1 MAMTDDELLT
11 PKSGTNEELR
21 QAILSR
27 SLRSV
32 RWRHRQRLAARG
44 AVCAVCFLAGAA
56 TVWLRPAREP
66 DVVTVFVREESSPVA
81 NAPGSPVEP
90 RRLSPGELELEA
102 EKTLVKADSARLF
115 REAGD
120 RYVNER
126 ADYQSALRCYR
137 NFLDE
142 ASPEACTVSAEDT
155 WLLTSLKRA
164 REQETN
170 P

>member
-1 MAMTDDELLT
+1 MTDDELLT
-11 PKSGTNEELR
+11 PRTGTTNEPLR

-27 SLRSV
+27 SVRSV
-32 RWRHRQRLAARG
+32 RWRHRQRLAARV
-44 AVCAVCFLAGAA
+44 AVCAVCFLSGAA

-66 DVVTVFVREESSPVA
+66 EVVTVFVREEPAPVADVPVSPV
-81 NAPGSPVEP
+81 P
-90 RRLSPGELELEA
+90 RLSPGELELEA

-120 RYVNER
+120 RYVNDR
-126 ADYQSALRCYR
+126 ADYQAALRCYR

-142 ASPEACTVSAEDT
+142 AGPEARTVTPEDT

>member
-1 MAMTDDELLT
+1 MTDDELLSPRT
-11 PKSGTNEELR
+11 GSTNEALR
-21 QAILSR
+21 QTILLQSSR
-27 SLRSV
+27 SI
-32 RWRHRQRLAARG
+32 RWQHRQRQAARIG
-44 AVCAVCFLAGAA
+44 VCVVCFLAGAA
-56 TVWLRPAREP
+56 TVWLRPSPEP
-66 DVVTVFVREESSPVA
+66 EMVTVFVREEAAPVA
-81 NAPGSPVEP
+81 GAPGLPAVAP
-90 RRLSPGELELEA
+90 RLSPGELELEA

-120 RYVNER
+120 RYVQER

-142 ASPEACTVSAEDT
+142 AGPEERNVTPEDT

>member
-1 MAMTDDELLT
+1 MTDDELLI
-11 PKSGTNEELR
+11 PKPGTTNEALR
-21 QAILSR
+21 QAILSQ
-27 SLRSV
+27 SSRSV
-32 RWRHRQRLAARG
+32 RWRHRQRLANRFAL
-44 AVCAVCFLAGAA
+44 CAVCFLSGAA
-56 TVWLRPAREP
+56 TVWLRPAAQPE
-66 DVVTVFVREESSPVA
+66 VVTVIVREAPIA
-81 NAPGSPVEP
+81 NVPGSPVETP

-102 EKTLVKADSARLF
+102 EKTFVKADSARLF

-120 RYVNER
+120 SYVRDR

-142 ASPEACTVSAEDT
+142 AAPAERTVSAEDT

>member
-1 MAMTDDELLT
+1 MLEPAQPFYSRHWAAPTATSQSPGLLLEQIT
-11 PKSGTNEELR
+11 AGDRLR
-21 QAILSR
+21 QAT
-27 SLRSV
+27 
-32 RWRHRQRLAARG
+32 HPP
-44 AVCAVCFLAGAA
+44 
-56 TVWLRPAREP
+56 RPEM
-66 DVVTVFVREESSPVA
+66 VTVIVREAPVA
-81 NAPGSPVEP
+81 DTPGSPVETP

-120 RYVNER
+120 SYVRDR

-142 ASPEACTVSAEDT
+142 AAPAERTVSPEDT

>member
-1 MAMTDDELLT
+1 MSDDELLSPRT
-11 PKSGTNEELR
+11 GSSNETLR
-21 QAILSR
+21 HSILSK
-27 SLRSV
+27 STRSV
-32 RWRHRQRLAARG
+32 RWRHRQRLAFRVL
-44 AVCAVCFLAGAA
+44 VCVVFFLSGAA
-56 TVWLRPAREP
+56 TVWFRPAREP
-66 DVVTVFVREESSPVA
+66 EVITVFVREEPNPVA
-81 NAPGSPVEP
+81 DAPGSPVP
-90 RRLSPGELELEA
+90 RLSPSELELEA
-102 EKTLVKADSARLF
+102 EKTLVKAESARLF

-120 RYVNER
+120 RYVHDR

-142 ASPEACTVSAEDT
+142 ADPEARIVTPEDT